1 MNEHL
6 KKALELEKNPV
17 GDYYYV
23 VATNMMFFDP
33 AIDVSEPPNTEEPP
47 VTPDPNAPLF
57 GRDMIERYRATRM
70 LSDLRFKPDVSPT
83 LFRMKRITP
92 QFTASTEG
100 MGYEEAQ
107 LLTLRATCTQ
117 VILPSGQLMEATWPR
132 KPDMQRGQSLCDESW
147 IQKFVDEFGISTVL
161 EIAPVAFQKARMRK
175 DARGPFLCQVGL
187 PAEPFQ
193 KP

>member
-23 VATNMMFFDP
+23 VCTNLMFFDP
-33 AIDVSEPPNTEEPP
+33 AIDTSEPELSTKEPA
-47 VTPDPNAPLF
+47 PDDNSPLF
-57 GRDMIERYRATRM
+57 GVAMIEKYRTTRM
-70 LSDLRFKPDVSPT
+70 LSDLRFKPNASPT
-83 LFRMKRITP
+83 LFRMKRLTP

-100 MGYEEAQ
+100 MGYEDQ
-107 LLTLRATCTQ
+107 QMLTMRAACTQ
-117 VILPSGQLMEATWPR
+117 VILPDGQLMEATWPR
-132 KPDMQRGQSLCDESW
+132 RPETQRGQSLCDESW
-147 IQKFVDEFGISTVL
+147 IQRIVDEFGISTVL
-161 EIAPVAFQKARMRK
+161 EIGPIAFQKARMRR

-187 PAEPFQ
+187 PQEPFQ